1 MKAVHL
7 ICRDDEDTKRPKGI
21 VKIEGE
27 NQYTSEAWDF
37 SPEQASSLIG
47 GGIFFHRTKAAKSF
61 FGGII
66 GAFEEIDRQD
76 LAHPER
82 IRFTFTSTKEARNQ
96 RWRGSDHS
104 MAWTSGIIE
113 V

>member
-7 ICRDDEDTKRPKGI
+7 ICRDDDETKRPKGI
-21 VKIEGE
+21 VKIAGDD
-27 NQYTSEAWDF
+27 QYTSEAWDF
-37 SPEQASSLIG
+37 TPEQAASLIG
-47 GGIFFHRTKAAKSF
+47 GEIFFHKTKGAKSF

-66 GAFEEIDRQD
+66 SAFEEIDRQD

-82 IRFTFTSTKEARNQ
+82 IKFTFTATLEAKDQ
-96 RWRGSDHS
+96 TWRGTDHT
-104 MAWTSGIIE
+104 MAWTSGIID

>member
-1 MKAVHL
+1 MKAIHL

-21 VKIEGE
+21 VKVEGE

-37 SPEQASSLIG
+37 SPEQAANLIG
-47 GGIFFHRTKAAKSF
+47 GEILFHRAKAERSF
-61 FGGII
+61 FGGKVT
-66 GAFEEIDRQD
+66 AYEEIDRQD
-76 LAHPER
+76 LARTER
-82 IRFTFTSTKEARNQ
+82 IKFTFISTEETRNQ
-96 RWRGSDHS
+96 PWRGSDHS